1 VQNFSSSESD
11 NISNTTTTTNTQST
25 DEKRLERLL
34 KNVEDFVKDM
44 ELASEESG
52 KEGKVE
58 DSEALRIFQTFLRFP
73 SKSWRNSTIH
83 LQLNLERNNGFKT

>member
-1 VQNFSSSESD
+1 VQNLSSSESE
-11 NISNTTTTTNTQST
+11 NIPNATTTTDTQSTDEKYTQST

-52 KEGKVE
+52 KEWKVE
-58 DSEALRIFQTFLRFP
+58 DSEALRIFQTFPRFP
-73 SKSWRNSTIH
+73 PKSWRNSTIYP
-83 LQLNLERNNGFKT
+83 Q